1 MKKFLWVGMAVM
13 VLIAAGGFA
22 QEVPEDM
29 PIINGG
35 R

>member
-1 MKKFLWVGMAVM
+1 MKKFLWVGMAVI
-13 VLIAAGGFA
+13 VLLGAEGFA
-22 QEVPEDM
+22 QEIPSDL